1 MIDREFDSLYK
12 PIIKP
17 ATSGKRQNQPNH
29 IKPCNCG
36 APSLSGIHPKLLNR
50 AMAASPSQGQQL
62 LFQLQREYGN
72 RQTTRVL
79 DLSRKGEGN
88 ADVSSEVEQTI
99 SSKRGGGQAL
109 DRNVRTQMESAFGA
123 NFNGVRVHTDGVSDG
138 LNQQLNARAFT
149 TGQDIFFRQGSYNP
163 GSSSGRELLA
173 HELTHVVQ
181 QTGGLHTKMTVG
193 QPGDSYEQEAD
204 EAARAVMRKEHKT
217 TPGGSEQQQLY
228 RQPEAE
234 EEEELQ
240 AKLKDGV
247 LQRQNEEEPE
257 EEAVQ
262 TKAESESINRQ
273 EGEEVEEEQMPLA
286 TKREPFEMNST
297 AEK

>member
-12 PIIKP
+12 PIIKSN
-17 ATSGKRQNQPNH
+17 TGDKRRNQSNH

-36 APSLSGIHPKLLNR
+36 AQSLSGIHPKLLNR

-72 RQTTRVL
+72 RQTTRVV

-109 DRNVRTQMESAFGA
+109 DRNVQTQMESAFGA
-123 NFNGVRVHTDGVSDG
+123 NFNGVRVHTDGVADG

-193 QPGDSYEQEAD
+193 QPGDIYEQEAD
-204 EAARAVMRKEHKT
+204 EAARAVMRREYKT
-217 TPGGSEQQQLY
+217 TSAGSEQQQLH
-228 RQPEAE
+228 RQPEPE

-240 AKLKDGV
+240 PKLKDGV
-247 LQRQNEEEPE
+247 LQRQNEEEAE
-257 EEAVQ
+257 EETVQ

-273 EGEEVEEEQMPLA
+273 EEEEEMPLA
-286 TKREPFEMNST
+286 TKRETFEMNRT
-297 AEK
+297 EEK